1 MGMGD
6 VKFSPKETAALLDK
20 LDEGAKQMSDARKQV
35 YTAMAERRTAPP
47 AKTNRSA
54 RKKR

>member
-1 MGMGD
+1 MGD

-35 YTAMAERRTAPP
+35 YSAMAARRTEPP
-47 AKTNRSA
+47 AKATRSA

>member
-1 MGMGD
+1 MGD

-20 LDEGAKQMSDARKQV
+20 LDEGAKQVSDARKQV
-35 YTAMAERRTAPP
+35 YTAMAARRSAPG
-47 AKTNRSA
+47 AKASRPA

>member
-1 MGMGD
+1 MGD

-35 YTAMAERRTAPP
+35 YTAMAARRTAPP
-47 AKTNRSA
+47 AKANRSG